1 MNIVGWF
8 DHRVASLPLLAGLCL
23 LLAAAPAAG
32 AGKILEGVVN
42 INAATAVELQLLPG
56 VGPAKA
62 DLIVAY
68 RRLHPFRSI
77 EELARVKGIGPKTVR
92 KLKPHLSIRGET
104 TARVSPAK
112 PAPAP

>member
-1 MNIVGWF
+1 MNKVRWL
-8 DHRVASLPLLAGLCL
+8 DHRVASLL
-23 LLAAAPAAG
+23 LLACLGLVLAPQRAAAAG
-32 AGKILEGVVN
+32 KTLDGVVN
-42 INAATAVELQLLPG
+42 INAASAVELQLLPG

-62 DLIVAY
+62 ELIVAY
-68 RRLHPFRSI
+68 RRLRPFRSI